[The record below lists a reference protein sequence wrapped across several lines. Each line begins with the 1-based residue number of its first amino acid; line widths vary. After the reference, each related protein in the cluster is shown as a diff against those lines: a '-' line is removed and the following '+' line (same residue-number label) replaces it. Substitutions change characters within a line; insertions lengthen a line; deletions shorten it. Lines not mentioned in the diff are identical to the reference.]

1 MSLDTDVSKLPPE
14 TQFIHAQLRVSSEE
28 MTSEQLREALLALSA
43 TYLNYKHYV
52 NGLLRKGLER
62 GIPML

>member
-1 MSLDTDVSKLPPE
+1 
-14 TQFIHAQLRVSSEE
+14 

-52 NGLLRKGLER
+52 NWLLQKGLER